1 MMEATTTVGPKYKY
15 LVLFALFLAW
25 ILGGIDRTVISFAA
39 IPITKEFNLDPVDV
53 GQIFSIFFL
62 GYMLLQIPGGFLAD
76 KYGPKK
82 VLLTIVFVWSI
93 FTAATGLVGGLTSML
108 AIRFLFGAAEAP
120 FSAAAAL
127 TIGQIFEAKDRG
139 KAMSLYLSS
148 SGFVMVFAPIIAAHL
163 IDSMGWRNLFFILG
177 ACGVGIIVTFYY
189 TFKGSKLQAA
199 RELVTGTVQQT
210 GATKTAKAETPLSAV
225 LKIPLVWWLMLAYF
239 ATYTLMW
246 GLGNWMPTYLVQTF
260 NVNIKQAGTLQAI
273 PGFGSLAGFVVS
285 GFIIDALSDKQN
297 KIIAVAV
304 SVISTVALYI
314 LYLGQMTVTGVIII
328 QTVVNFAVGF
338 VGIFIP
344 ALILKKLPVDFAGR
358 ITGIGLFCAYLGSTI
373 APTVMGAITKA
384 SGGNL
389 ATSFIYIFAAGVAMT
404 LSMVFMKTSVE
415 KNHN

>member
-1 MMEATTTVGPKYKY
+1 M
-15 LVLFALFLAW
+15 FALFLAW

-39 IPITKEFNLDPVDV
+39 IPITKEFNLDPVEM
-53 GQIFSIFFL
+53 GQVFSIFFL

-82 VLLTIVFVWSI
+82 VLLTIVFVWSV

-108 AIRFLFGAAEAP
+108 VVRFLFGAAEAP

-127 TIGQIFEAKDRG
+127 LIGQIFEAKDRG

-148 SGFVMVFAPIIAAHL
+148 SGFVMVFAPIIAAQL

-177 ACGVGIIVTFYY
+177 GFGIAIIVIFFY
-189 TFKGSKLQAA
+189 TFKGDKLQQAQ
-199 RELVTGTVQQT
+199 ELVTGAVQQT
-210 GATKTAKAETPLSAV
+210 AAKAAKVEIPLSQIMR
-225 LKIPLVWWLMLAYF
+225 IPMVWWLMVAYF
-239 ATYTLMW
+239 ATYTLLW

-285 GFIIDALSDKQN
+285 GFIIDALSDKN
-297 KIIAVAV
+297 NRIVAVAV

-314 LYLGQMTVTGVIII
+314 LYLGQMTVTGVIIV
-328 QTVVNFAVGF
+328 QTIVNFAIGF
-338 VGIFIP
+338 VAIYMP
-344 ALILKKLPVDFAGR
+344 ALILKKLPVDFVGR
-358 ITGIGLFCAYLGSTI
+358 LSGIGLFFAYLGSTI

-384 SGGNL
+384 AGGNL
-389 ATSFIYIFAAGVAMT
+389 ATSFVYIFAAGIAMT
-404 LSMVFMKTSVE
+404 LAMVFMKAPE
-415 KNHN
+415 KQPE

>member
-1 MMEATTTVGPKYKY
+1 MEPTASIGPKYKY
-15 LVLFALFLAW
+15 FVLFALFLAW

-39 IPITKEFNLDPVDV
+39 IPITKEFNLDPVEV

-108 AIRFLFGAAEAP
+108 VVRFLFGAAEAP

-127 TIGQIFEAKDRG
+127 LIGQIFEAKDRG

-148 SGFVMVFAPIIAAHL
+148 SGFVMVFAPIIAAQL

-177 ACGVGIIVTFYY
+177 VCGVGIIALFFY
-189 TFKGSKLQAA
+189 TFKGDKLKQAQA
-199 RELVTGTVQQT
+199 LVTGAAQ
-210 GATKTAKAETPLSAV
+210 KTTEQVAKVEIPLSQV
-225 LKIPLVWWLMLAYF
+225 MRIPMVWWLMVAYF
-239 ATYTLMW
+239 ATYTLLW
-246 GLGNWMPTYLVQTF
+246 GLGNWMPTYLVQAF

-273 PGFGSLAGFVVS
+273 PGFGSLAGFVIS
-285 GFIIDALSDKQN
+285 GFIIDALSDKNN
-297 KIIAVAV
+297 KIVAITV

-314 LYLGQMTVTGVIII
+314 LYLGQMSVTGVIVV
-328 QTVVNFAVGF
+328 QTIVNFAIGF
-338 VGIFIP
+338 VAIYMP
-344 ALILKKLPVDFAGR
+344 ALILKKLPVSFVGR
-358 ITGIGLFCAYLGSTI
+358 LSGIGLFFAYLGSTI

-384 SGGNL
+384 AGGNL
-389 ATSFIYIFAAGVAMT
+389 AASFVYIFAAGVAMT
-404 LSMVFMKTSVE
+404 LAMVFMKAPDKQPE
-415 KNHN
+415 

>member
-1 MMEATTTVGPKYKY
+1 METTKSIGPKYKY
-15 LVLFALFLAW
+15 FVLFALFLAW

-39 IPITKEFNLDPVDV
+39 IPITKEFNLDPVEM
-53 GQIFSIFFL
+53 GQVFSIFFL

-82 VLLTIVFVWSI
+82 VLLTIVFVWSV

-108 AIRFLFGAAEAP
+108 VVRFLFGAAEAP

-127 TIGQIFEAKDRG
+127 LIGQIFEAKDRG

-148 SGFVMVFAPIIAAHL
+148 SGFVMVFAPIIAAQL

-177 ACGVGIIVTFYY
+177 GFGIAIIVIFFY
-189 TFKGSKLQAA
+189 TFKGDKLQQAQ
-199 RELVTGTVQQT
+199 ELVTGAVQQT
-210 GATKTAKAETPLSAV
+210 AAKAAKVEIPLSQIMR
-225 LKIPLVWWLMLAYF
+225 IPMVWWLMVAYF
-239 ATYTLMW
+239 ATYTLLW

-285 GFIIDALSDKQN
+285 GFIIDALSDKN
-297 KIIAVAV
+297 NRIVAVAV

-314 LYLGQMTVTGVIII
+314 LYLGQMTVTGVIIV
-328 QTVVNFAVGF
+328 QTIVNFAIGF
-338 VGIFIP
+338 VAIYMP
-344 ALILKKLPVDFAGR
+344 ALILKKLPVDFVGR
-358 ITGIGLFCAYLGSTI
+358 LSGIGLFFAYLGSTI

-384 SGGNL
+384 AGGNL
-389 ATSFIYIFAAGVAMT
+389 ATSFVYIFAAGIAMT
-404 LSMVFMKTSVE
+404 LAMVFMKAPE
-415 KNHN
+415 KEPE

>member
-1 MMEATTTVGPKYKY
+1 METTKSIGPKYKY
-15 LVLFALFLAW
+15 FVLFALFLAW

-39 IPITKEFNLDPVDV
+39 IPITKEFNLDPVEM
-53 GQIFSIFFL
+53 GQVFSIFFL

-82 VLLTIVFVWSI
+82 VLLTIVFVWSV

-108 AIRFLFGAAEAP
+108 VVRFLFGAAEAP

-127 TIGQIFEAKDRG
+127 LIGQIFEAKDRG

-148 SGFVMVFAPIIAAHL
+148 SGFVMVFAPIIAAQL

-177 ACGVGIIVTFYY
+177 GFGIAIIVIFFY
-189 TFKGSKLQAA
+189 TFKGDKLQQAQ
-199 RELVTGTVQQT
+199 ELVTGAVQQT
-210 GATKTAKAETPLSAV
+210 AAKAAKVEIPLSQIMR
-225 LKIPLVWWLMLAYF
+225 IPMVWWLMVAYF
-239 ATYTLMW
+239 ATYTLLW

-285 GFIIDALSDKQN
+285 GFIIDALSDKN
-297 KIIAVAV
+297 NRIVAVAV

-314 LYLGQMTVTGVIII
+314 LYLGQMTVTGVIIV
-328 QTVVNFAVGF
+328 QTIVNFAIGF
-338 VGIFIP
+338 VAIYMP
-344 ALILKKLPVDFAGR
+344 ALILKKLPVDFVGR
-358 ITGIGLFCAYLGSTI
+358 LSGIGLFFAYLGSTI

-384 SGGNL
+384 AGGNL
-389 ATSFIYIFAAGVAMT
+389 ATSFVYIFAAGIAMT
-404 LSMVFMKTSVE
+404 LAMVFMKAPDKQPE
-415 KNHN
+415 

>member
-1 MMEATTTVGPKYKY
+1 MEATTTVGPKYKY
-15 LVLFALFLAW
+15 MVLFALFLAW

-108 AIRFLFGAAEAP
+108 VIRFLFGAAEAP

-148 SGFVMVFAPIIAAHL
+148 SGFVMVFAPIIAAQL

-177 ACGVGIIVTFYY
+177 ACGVGIIVIFYY

-199 RELVTGTVQQT
+199 QALVTGAAQQT
-210 GATKTAKAETPLSAV
+210 GVEKAAKAEIPLSAV

-285 GFIIDALSDKQN
+285 GFIIDVLSDKQN

-344 ALILKKLPVDFAGR
+344 ALILKKLPVNFVGR

-384 SGGNL
+384 AGGNL
-389 ATSFIYIFAAGVAMT
+389 ATSFIYIFAAGAAMT
-404 LSMVFMKTSVE
+404 LSMLFMKTSVE
-415 KNHN
+415 QHHD

>member
-1 MMEATTTVGPKYKY
+1 MTTTAVGPRYKY

-39 IPITKEFNLDPVDV
+39 IPITKEFSLDPVDV

-108 AIRFLFGAAEAP
+108 VVRFLFGAAEAP

-127 TIGQIFEAKDRG
+127 LIGQIFEAKDRG

-148 SGFVMVFAPIIAAHL
+148 SGFVMVFAPIIAAQL

-177 ACGVGIIVTFYY
+177 GFGIAIIAIFFY
-189 TFKGSKLQAA
+189 TFKGDKLQQAQ
-199 RELVTGTVQQT
+199 ELVTGAVQQS
-210 GATKTAKAETPLSAV
+210 AAKVAKVEIPLSQIMR
-225 LKIPLVWWLMLAYF
+225 IPMVWWLMVSYF
-239 ATYTLMW
+239 ATYTLLW

-285 GFIIDALSDKQN
+285 GFIIDALSDKN
-297 KIIAVAV
+297 NRIVAVAV

-314 LYLGQMTVTGVIII
+314 LYLGQMTVTGVIIV
-328 QTVVNFAVGF
+328 QTIVNFAIGF
-338 VGIFIP
+338 VAIYMP
-344 ALILKKLPVDFAGR
+344 ALILKKLPVDFVGR
-358 ITGIGLFCAYLGSTI
+358 LSGIGLFFAYLGSTI

-384 SGGNL
+384 AGGNL
-389 ATSFIYIFAAGVAMT
+389 ATSFVYIFAAGIAMT
-404 LSMVFMKTSVE
+404 LAMVFMKAPDKQPE
-415 KNHN
+415 